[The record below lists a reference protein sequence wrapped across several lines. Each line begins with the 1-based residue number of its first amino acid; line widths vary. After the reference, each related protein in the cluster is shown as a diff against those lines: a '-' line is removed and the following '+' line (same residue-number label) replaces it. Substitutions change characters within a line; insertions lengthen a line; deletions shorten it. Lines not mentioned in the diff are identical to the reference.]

1 MRQTMIR
8 RETGR
13 AVEDRHEAGE
23 EPAPCL
29 DVNDLTVLGWRGGRQ
44 VPIAESMRLHVRPGE
59 SIAIVGE
66 SGSGKSV
73 TARAVLDLL
82 PSGLEAIG
90 EVEIGGRPY
99 LQIRDA
105 ERRRMRGRRVAF
117 VMQDPFTMLNPLQKV
132 VDQVTAALRTPA
144 GKRLSRGARR
154 DECLRRL
161 AEVGITDP
169 AVLERYPFELS
180 GGMRQRVAIAT
191 AVAQDPEVLIADEPT
206 TALDVTTQR
215 EVLLLL
221 DRLRR
226 RHGMGL
232 VLITHDLRVAFDTCD
247 RVYVMYAGEVVETAT
262 AQGLREAPRHPY
274 TAALLHAEPALHERL
289 PVLTTIPGSVP
300 LPGARPEGCRFAP
313 RCSFVQDE
321 CRTSPQALTLL
332 ETDREVRCR
341 RADELGTDLVAPAS
355 PDLTVG
361 TPATAVA
368 DHGELVIR
376 TRGARRTFGEK
387 VAVAGADLDV
397 FAGESV
403 GLVGESGSGKT
414 TLARMLVGLTRPSSG
429 TVEVNGIDL
438 ASPSMGRKDWAV
450 VRATA
455 QMAFQDPSST
465 LNPRRSVGSALK
477 DGLRLAGRTD
487 LDAGTAELLER
498 VGLTASYATRRPAQL
513 SGGERQRVAIARALS
528 RSPQVVVCDEV
539 VSALD
544 VSVQA
549 LILNLLRD
557 LQRDLGLTYVFITHD
572 LAVVRQITDRVYVM
586 NQGQVVEH
594 GLTAQVLDD
603 PQHDYTRRLIA
614 SIPRGEGLR

>member
-1 MRQTMIR
+1 MMQQRD
-8 RETGR
+8 EGG
-13 AVEDRHEAGE
+13 DP
-23 EPAPCL
+23 PAPCL
-29 DVNDLTVLGWRGGRQ
+29 DVSGLTVSTSRGGVQ
-44 VPIAESMRLHVRPGE
+44 VPIAESMQLQVLPGE

-82 PSGLEAIG
+82 PPGLCTTG

-99 LQIRDA
+99 LRIKGH

-117 VMQDPFTMLNPLQKV
+117 VMQDPFTMLNPLLKV
-132 VDQVTAALRTPA
+132 VDQVTAALRTPD
-144 GKRLSRGARR
+144 GKRLSREARR
-154 DECLRRL
+154 AECVTRL

-169 AVLERYPFELS
+169 TVPDRYPFELS
-180 GGMRQRVAIAT
+180 GGTRQRIAIAT

-226 RHGMGL
+226 THGMGL
-232 VLITHDLRVAFDTCD
+232 VLITHDLRVAFSTCD
-247 RVYVMYAGEVVETAT
+247 RVYVMYAGQVVETARS
-262 AQGLREAPRHPY
+262 AALREVPRHPY
-274 TAALLHAEPALHERL
+274 TAALLRAEPPLDHRVPE
-289 PVLTTIPGSVP
+289 LTTIPGSVP
-300 LPGARPEGCRFAP
+300 PPGARPEGCRFAP
-313 RCSFVQDE
+313 RCSFAQEE
-321 CRTSPQALTLL
+321 CLSVAPPLLELAVAHDVRCHRAAEIAPARAASSPAGSAAATGPINDHGTLL
-332 ETDREVRCR
+332 
-341 RADELGTDLVAPAS
+341 
-355 PDLTVG
+355 
-361 TPATAVA
+361 
-368 DHGELVIR
+368 IR
-376 TRGARRTFGEK
+376 TRGARKVFGDK
-387 VAVAGADLDV
+387 VAVAGADVDV

-414 TLARMLVGLTRPSSG
+414 TLARMLVGLARPSAG
-429 TVEVNGIDL
+429 AVDVAGVDL
-438 ASPSMGRKDWAV
+438 GASSISRGDWAV

-487 LDAGTAELLER
+487 LDSGAAELLER
-498 VGLTASYATRRPAQL
+498 VGLSPAYARRRPSQL

-528 RSPQVVVCDEV
+528 RGPQIVVCDEI

-549 LILNLLRD
+549 LILNLLRE

-586 NQGQVVEH
+586 NQGQVVEQ

-603 PQHDYTRRLIA
+603 PRHDYTRRLIA
-614 SIPRGEGLR
+614 SIPTGEGLQ